1 MTAWTIPSRLGWI
14 DTILPYGHAYC
25 CSFCSATSTANLPP
39 DSFFL
44 LCRSDWSRLRHSIFT
59 CVFFANLITYASSL
73 FSFIKKNYLFHS
85 NTGTVS
91 SEIPTPLNLFISLWS
106 SRGALTLFS
115 GQTRPF
121 CMGTPGQCCSDASR
135 LVLQGGILRW
145 YYICTIITCRHVS
158 LTHCACLLV
167 ESPGY
172 SWLCESR
179 ILNFPW
185 TPCSW
190 SPSDESNKNP
200 W

>member
-73 FSFIKKNYLFHS
+73 FS
-85 NTGTVS
+85 T
-91 SEIPTPLNLFISLWS
+91 PTQAQFPQKFRLLSIFSFLS

-121 CMGTPGQCCSDASR
+121 CMGTPGQRCSDASR

-158 LTHCACLLV
+158 LTHCAR
-167 ESPGY
+167 P
-172 SWLCESR
+172 
-179 ILNFPW
+179 
-185 TPCSW
+185 
-190 SPSDESNKNP
+190 
-200 W
+200 

>member
-73 FSFIKKNYLFHS
+73 FSFIKKNYLFYS
-85 NTGTVS
+85 NTDTAEKFRLLS
-91 SEIPTPLNLFISLWS
+91 IFSFLSF
-106 SRGALTLFS
+106 RGALTLFS
-115 GQTRPF
+115 GQTRRF
-121 CMGTPGQCCSDASR
+121 CMGTPGQRCSDASR

-158 LTHCACLLV
+158 LTHCARPLV

-179 ILNFPW
+179 ILDFPW

>member
-1 MTAWTIPSRLGWI
+1 MAILIVAGFVLQQALLIFLQIP
-14 DTILPYGHAYC
+14 
-25 CSFCSATSTANLPP
+25 SFCSVEVIDPVWGTPSSLVYSLQISLRTPAVFLVSLRKTIFSTPTQAQFPQK
-39 DSFFL
+39 FGL
-44 LCRSDWSRLRHSIFT
+44 LSIF
-59 CVFFANLITYASSL
+59 
-73 FSFIKKNYLFHS
+73 SFL
-85 NTGTVS
+85 
-91 SEIPTPLNLFISLWS
+91 S

-121 CMGTPGQCCSDASR
+121 CMGTPGQRCSDASR

-158 LTHCACLLV
+158 LTHCARPLV